1 MRAKHCDRREFL
13 RAIGTGALAGGALAG
28 AGLAPAPVSALGALR
43 APLRADRKTRHVVF
57 IAFAGG
63 VRSRET
69 FGMPASV
76 PNMKAMADEGVLYP
90 RARTSNLGHF
100 GAAMS
105 LFTGISEAR
114 GIRENAR
121 GTDPTIFEYL
131 RKDLALPQSEVWVTT
146 TGGAQQVNYSY
157 GLHPDYGPQYG
168 ANTLDGDGIFNKKF
182 RAVFERYG
190 MPKAMEPGEAAALET
205 LRGSLRARGSEEE
218 GAALERVERYIL
230 DELTSGTSSLS
241 GVNAGDAKALRLA
254 RNLLSIFRPRVI
266 GVVLQ
271 NADVAHG
278 SYAGY
283 LEVIRR
289 NDAAIGE
296 LWTAVKE
303 DEELAGSTA
312 FFVLPEFG
320 RDRDLNPRRGLDHGD
335 GSDELNYVSCL
346 AWGPDF
352 KRGAVVRDD
361 VRTIDVT
368 PTICDLFGAEA
379 RLARGKKLP
388 GLFA

>member
-1 MRAKHCDRREFL
+1 
-13 RAIGTGALAGGALAG
+13 
-28 AGLAPAPVSALGALR
+28 
-43 APLRADRKTRHVVF
+43 
-57 IAFAGG
+57 
-63 VRSRET
+63 
-69 FGMPASV
+69 
-76 PNMKAMADEGVLYP
+76 
-90 RARTSNLGHF
+90 
-100 GAAMS
+100 MS